1 MSCQDCDNKDA
12 VTLSASTSADTP
24 TSMALLDP
32 TQFVPPTPSSSL
44 PRIVIDF
51 CDRCTSTQEHLL
63 DRTRHLITYPPHFVP
78 PPSSSGRWL
87 HRATWVQTEL
97 FLTFPTTSETGIR
110 AIALVPRTSPET
122 GGRFRV
128 WIYREGTQG
137 KADLVWDRK
146 IEGGFPELK
155 VLKQR
160 VRDLIAPQ
168 QGLGHSDHHT
178 KSKSESEGEPP
189 ELPEKDNEPI
199 PAKENEPEQENE
211 PEHGNEQEQK
221 PAVDDYTPRFR
232 C

>member
-12 VTLSASTSADTP
+12 VTSSASTSADTP

-44 PRIVIDF
+44 PRILIEF
-51 CDRCTSTQEHLL
+51 CDRC
-63 DRTRHLITYPPHFVP
+63 
-78 PPSSSGRWL
+78 RWL

-168 QGLGHSDHHT
+168 QGLGHSDHHK

-211 PEHGNEQEQK
+211 QEQK